1 MLNRIIILFIL
12 ISSSVVGQEIGSVY
26 NGKYSVKLL
35 KTNDLY
41 TCFYSDINSK
51 SYISEKSFD
60 FPDKEVVYKIIMD
73 GFENKKRYQ
82 IFVLTDTDIVI
93 KFEYVKINGIRL
105 LKIKH
110 NNLNTKTTGISTFIN
125 KEQID
130 ILFGNFSIKG

>member
-110 NNLNTKTTGISTFIN
+110 NNLNTKITGISTFIN